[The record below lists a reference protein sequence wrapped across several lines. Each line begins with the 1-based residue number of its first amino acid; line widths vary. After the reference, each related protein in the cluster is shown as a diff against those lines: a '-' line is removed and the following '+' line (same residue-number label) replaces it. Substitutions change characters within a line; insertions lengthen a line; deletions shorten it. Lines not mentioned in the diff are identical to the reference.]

1 MSFVLGDIPG
11 PANSFHAEITGTID
25 GSTDGLPAQLTCTL
39 SGVGARGTLLPHQGG
54 PTHPGAEAFLHH
66 ADLHHA
72 DGDAAAGGSG
82 APRPLAR
89 VAPP

>member
-1 MSFVLGDIPG
+1 MAFMLGDIPG
-11 PANSFHAEITGTID
+11 PANSFHAEITGTVE

-39 SGVGARGTLLPHQGG
+39 SGVGAHGALLPHQGG
-54 PTHPGAEAFLHH
+54 PTHPGAEVFV
-66 ADLHHA
+66 HHA
-72 DGDAAAGGSG
+72 DGEAAAGGSG